1 MAILPDPNYDRDIN
15 RLVDAYKRAVLAIAT
30 ELSRL
35 DTSDISHAHAKAA
48 LAEVAVILRELNAE
62 SAAWVAEYI
71 PKAAI
76 DGVARAIVELGVVNT
91 LVEAEKIVKFKR
103 INRELVAS
111 AIADTQAD
119 LLAVTQNID
128 RRVRQAVRQATAES
142 FRANMASGV
151 NGRRTINADTLAGIR
166 KTLGSATDTGIID
179 AAGRRWKP
187 EVYVDTV
194 TRTKLN
200 SAHRDATINEA
211 IGREA
216 YYARISSHGANDACA
231 QWEGRIVKLIP
242 DAPGEYPYV
251 GFLPRREIFHP
262 RCRHVLTPVRNP
274 ENIGGGI

>member
-1 MAILPDPNYDRDIN
+1 MERIPDPNYDRDIN
-15 RLVDAYKRAVLAIAT
+15 HLVDAYKRGILAIAT

-35 DTSDISHAHAKAA
+35 DVSDISRAHAKAA
-48 LAEVAVILRELNAE
+48 LAEIAAILRGLNAE
-62 SAAWVAEYI
+62 SAAWVAEYV
-71 PKAAI
+71 PKAAT
-76 DGVARAIVELGVVNT
+76 DGVARAIVGLGVANT
-91 LVEAEKIVKFKR
+91 IAEAEKIVKFNR
-103 INRELVAS
+103 INREMVAS

-142 FRANMASGV
+142 FRANMASGI

-166 KTLGSATDTGIID
+166 KTLGQATDTGIID

-211 IGREA
+211 IGRET
-216 YYARISSHGANDACA
+216 YYAQISSHGAKDACRN
-231 QWEGRIVKLIP
+231 WEGRIIKLVP
-242 DAPGEYPYV
+242 DAPGDYPYV
-251 GFLPRREIFHP
+251 GDLPRREIFHP
-262 RCRHVLTPVRNP
+262 RCRHVLSPVRNP

>member
-1 MAILPDPNYDRDIN
+1 MARISDPNYDRDIN
-15 RLVDAYKRAVLAIAT
+15 RLVDAYKRGILAIAT

-35 DTSDISHAHAKAA
+35 DVSDISRAHAKAA
-48 LAEVAVILRELNAE
+48 LAEIAAILRDLNAE
-62 SAAWVAEYI
+62 SAAWVAEYV
-71 PKAAI
+71 PKAAT
-76 DGVARAIVELGVVNT
+76 DGVARAIVGLGVANT
-91 LVEAEKIVKFKR
+91 LAEAEKIVKFNR
-103 INRELVAS
+103 INREMVAS

-128 RRVRQAVRQATAES
+128 RRVRQAIRQATAES
-142 FRANMASGV
+142 FRANMASGI

-166 KTLGSATDTGIID
+166 KTLGQATDTGIID

-211 IGREA
+211 IGRET
-216 YYARISSHGANDACA
+216 YYAQISSHGAKDACRN
-231 QWEGRIVKLIP
+231 WEGRIVKLVP
-242 DAPGEYPYV
+242 DAPGDYPYV
-251 GFLPRREIFHP
+251 GDLPRRDIFHP
-262 RCRHVLTPVRNP
+262 RCRHVLSPVRNP